1 MNNLK
6 GQMENHLE
14 RYQEDRIDII
24 KIRQF
29 QSNLNACDIDESY
42 VEKVGRLRKEG
53 AVEITKWPT
62 SWPDLKKKAR
72 PNYLA
77 IFDHRIIVGQLKSG
91 GKVNVIHWHHIFW
104 PAKLE
109 FQLDNK

>member
-1 MNNLK
+1 MNDLK
-6 GQMENHLE
+6 GLMENHLE
-14 RYQEDRIDII
+14 RYQADRIDVM

-29 QSNLNACDIDESY
+29 QSKLDKCDTDEKF
-42 VEKVGRLRKEG
+42 VQRVGRLRKEG

-62 SWPDLKKKAR
+62 CWPDLKKKAR

>member
-6 GQMENHLE
+6 GLMENHLE
-14 RYQEDRIDII
+14 KYQEDRIDVL
-24 KIRQF
+24 KIRHF
-29 QSNLNACDIDESY
+29 RSKLNDCETDDSF

-62 SWPDLKKKAR
+62 SWPDLKKKSR

-77 IFDHRIIVGQLKSG
+77 IFDHTIIVGQQFKPR
-91 GKVNVIHWHHIFW
+91 GKVKVELLTQYFFHS
-104 PAKLE
+104 
-109 FQLDNK
+109 